1 MTTLMETLKD
11 YLQMSF
17 DSEPKNPLHVGEVMS
32 CWMYLALMDESS
44 IYIQIALNTT
54 SDDEVI
60 KMLQDSLEQCDMHG
74 QRFREFLKKEG
85 VHLPPTSE
93 ARPNSDPNDVPLG
106 TKLTDNEIVNGISLK
121 TVTAI
126 THCAAAAA
134 QSIRNDVGS
143 MFTHAMIEKM
153 KFGTSLKELMIKRGW
168 IKVPPYYYPPG
179 MPHPQ

>member
-1 MTTLMETLKD
+1 MTSIIESLKD
-11 YLQMSF
+11 YLQMSL
-17 DSEPKNPLHVGEVMS
+17 DNEPKNPLHVGEVMS
-32 CWMYLALMDESS
+32 CWMYLALMDEST

-60 KMLQDSLEQCDMHG
+60 KMLQDSLTQCEAQG
-74 QRFREFLKKEG
+74 KRFKEFMKREG
-85 VHLPPTSE
+85 IHLPPTSE
-93 ARPNSDPNDVPLG
+93 QRPDSDPLQVPLG
-106 TKLTDNEIVNGISLK
+106 AKLTDNEIANGISLK
-121 TVTAI
+121 TVAAI

-143 MFTHAMIEKM
+143 MFTHCMLEKM
-153 KFGTSLKELMIKRGW
+153 KFGTSLKELMRRKGW